1 VCIAWKSRPRND
13 LYCFG
18 WVIKPYSLTHSL
30 LLWPFYWVHNV
41 MHSGCDVLS
50 ESVYA
55 SELKET
61 IIPCVVHPS
70 GCVAVSQTIVDG
82 IGTFLF
88 WGK

>member
-1 VCIAWKSRPRND
+1 
-13 LYCFG
+13 
-18 WVIKPYSLTHSL
+18 
-30 LLWPFYWVHNV
+30 